1 MVVRA
6 SHEIPLSRPR
16 EREGPIAQRWEGEG
30 SPRPTLTR
38 PQLRLG
44 HPLPHAGEGFW
55 YRALLGLLI
64 AGLVTMPAFAAA
76 PAPSSVTPELID
88 AAKKEG
94 TVVFYTSIELQ
105 TAEKVG
111 EAFEKAYPGIHVQ
124 VERNGAE
131 RIFQRL
137 EQERGAGIH
146 TADVVECSD
155 MTALYAWKQQS
166 WLAPFLPQDVTK
178 WPADQRDPDGTF
190 ATERFTLS
198 PILYNTKLV
207 KPKDAPKSFAD
218 LLDPKWDGKI
228 VKAHPGYSGTI
239 MTVTFE
245 ISRDIGWDFFKKLG
259 QQHIMQVQSAAD
271 PPKKVAQGE
280 RPVAADG
287 GEYVPL
293 QMISQGAPLALVY
306 PTEGTPSIP
315 GGAGVMIDAPHPNAA
330 KLFDLYLFSKEG
342 QTLLVHLARL
352 RSFHPDAPTPEGAKP
367 LSEIR
372 IMKADP
378 AAQAKEVEEIK
389 KKYAEYFGL

>member
-1 MVVRA
+1 MLATRYFT
-6 SHEIPLSRPR
+6 LSIITILLV
-16 EREGPIAQRWEGEG
+16 G
-30 SPRPTLTR
+30 
-38 PQLRLG
+38 
-44 HPLPHAGEGFW
+44 
-55 YRALLGLLI
+55 RAL
-64 AGLVTMPAFAAA
+64 AAVL
-76 PAPSSVTPELID
+76 APSSVTHELIE

-94 TVVFYTSIELQ
+94 AVVFYTSIELL
-105 TAEKVG
+105 TAEKIG
-111 EAFEKAYPGIHVQ
+111 EAFEKAYPGIKVQ

-137 EQERGAGIH
+137 MQERGAGIH
-146 TADVVECSD
+146 TADVVEASD
-155 MTALYAWKQQS
+155 MTALFAWKRDG
-166 WLAPFLPQDVTK
+166 WLAPFLPADVTK
-178 WPADQRDPDGTF
+178 WPDDQRDPDGCF
-190 ATERFTLS
+190 ATERLTLA
-198 PILYNTKLV
+198 PIEYNTKLV
-207 KPKDAPKSFAD
+207 KPEDAPKSFAD

-245 ISRDIGWDFFKKLG
+245 ISRDLGWDFFKKLG

-315 GGAGVMIDAPHPNAA
+315 GGAAVMIDAPHPNAA
-330 KLFDLYLFSKEG
+330 RLFDLYLFSKEG
-342 QTLLVHLARL
+342 QTLLVQLARL
-352 RSFHPDAPTPEGAKP
+352 RSFHPDAPVPEGAKP
-367 LSEIR
+367 LSEVK

-378 AAQAKEVEEIK
+378 AAQEKEAEEIK